1 MDIFIARQ
9 GIYNYKEKIV
19 AYELLYRDSL
29 ENKFSSDIDEDK
41 ATYKLIENINSFG
54 LDTLT
59 DNKRAFI
66 NFTES
71 LIKNNFATILPKEK
85 VVIEIL
91 ENVEA
96 NKEVLQSLAKLRKDG
111 YIIALDDLEKV
122 NDLIKFVD
130 YIDIVKI
137 DFLISE
143 KEERKRIANVCNK
156 LGIKTLAEKI
166 ETKEEL
172 NEAIKLGC
180 DYFQGYYF
188 SKPSIFLGKDVEV
201 KNVSIMNILK
211 ELSNEEYDVKKVEML
226 MKNDIGLTYKFFQFI
241 NSSYFSFLQK
251 IESIKQAIM
260 LIGKKELRKWLFI
273 LSVSEIATLKSE
285 EYSKNITIRAR
296 FNELIAEEIGK
307 IEKNSAF
314 IVGLFSDLHLM
325 INKDMERI
333 LNKLPLNN
341 DIKDAL
347 IGRENI
353 YKDILDLTL
362 AYEKVDTKEIL
373 RLSKKINIESSV
385 LLEKYYLTLDW
396 CSRLPE

>member
-9 GIYNYKEKIV
+9 GIYDYKEKIV

-66 NFTES
+66 NFTEN

-91 ENVEA
+91 ENVKA
-96 NKEVLQSLAKLRKDG
+96 NEDVLQSLAKLRKDG
-111 YIIALDDLEKV
+111 YIIALDDLEKL
-122 NDLIKFVD
+122 NDLIKFVN

-137 DFLISE
+137 DFLIST
-143 KEERKRIANVCNK
+143 KEERKRIASVCNK
-156 LGIKTLAEKI
+156 LDIKILAEKI

-172 NEAIKLGC
+172 DEAIKLGC

-188 SKPSIFLGKDVEV
+188 SRPSIFLGKDVEV
-201 KNVSIMNILK
+201 KNISIMNILK
-211 ELSNEEYDVKKVEML
+211 ELSNEDYDVKKVEML

-241 NSSYFSFLQK
+241 NSSYFSFFQN

-307 IEKNSAF
+307 VEKNSAF

-385 LLEKYYLTLDW
+385 LLKKYYLTLDW
-396 CSRLPE
+396 CSRLSE